1 MQPNVIDL
9 WYIQTMNIIRSN
21 SVKYQRF
28 TASGFK
34 DIGIRKFEFV
44 AKAQFL
50 YPRNFANAFV
60 ICNLTVFEKCPKHFQ
75 GYISFNKANYKILN
89 F

>member
-1 MQPNVIDL
+1 MI
-9 WYIQTMNIIRSN
+9 IIIRSN
-21 SVKYQRF
+21 SLSVKYQRF

-50 YPRNFANAFV
+50 F
-60 ICNLTVFEKCPKHFQ
+60 IEKYVP
-75 GYISFNKANYKILN
+75 
-89 F
+89 